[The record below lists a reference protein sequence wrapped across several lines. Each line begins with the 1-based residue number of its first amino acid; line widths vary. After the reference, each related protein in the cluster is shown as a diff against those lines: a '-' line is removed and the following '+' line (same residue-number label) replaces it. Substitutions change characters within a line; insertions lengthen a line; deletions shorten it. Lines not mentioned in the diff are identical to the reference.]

1 MRRVFGRPRA
11 VGPVWAALAAAIAL
25 AVLTPLAALAWTAL
39 GAGTGHW
46 SHLIAHVLPGALAR
60 TTTLLAGV
68 GALTAVVGTGC
79 AWLVTRADFPGR
91 RVLQWALLLPLT
103 VPTYIAA
110 YSYVD
115 LLHPI
120 GPFQGAVRALLGF
133 DSPRQF
139 RLPDARSMGGAVLVL
154 SAVLYPYVYLS
165 MRAMFS
171 TQPARL
177 MEAARLLGEG
187 PWGAFRRVALPMARP
202 ALAVGVGLVLLE
214 VLNDVG
220 ASEFLGVTTLTTT
233 IYTTWVT
240 RSDLGAAAQIAC
252 AMLALVALLVMLERQ
267 GRQRQRAGAVRA
279 MRPAPRQRLHGARAW
294 LATAAAAL
302 PVVIGFVLPAGHLA
316 MLAWKRAVE
325 GYGLT
330 PEVIAGATH
339 SALLA
344 LSVTAIAVT
353 AGLVVA
359 WAARSTAGA
368 RTRAWWLGGAALG
381 YAIPGTVLAIGLL
394 PPALALDAWI
404 AGALGL
410 PGLPMMSLG
419 VVLVA
424 AGVMRFLAL
433 PIGGGEA
440 GLSRIPAPLEQVA
453 RSLGESPLGT
463 LRRVHLPL
471 LRPALTTSA
480 LLVFIDVMKEL
491 PASLLLRPANVE
503 TLPTLLYAE
512 AARGSYEHGA
522 LAALLIVAVG
532 LPAVLLLSREPA
544 SPASPAP
551 SADTPSARRTTQVS
565 RAPQAAYA
573 SDARGGPE
581 APRAASATRVSD
593 ASSTPFI
600 PTKEAT

>member
-1 MRRVFGRPRA
+1 MRSALGRPRA
-11 VGPVWAALAAAIAL
+11 VGPLWSATALAIAL
-25 AVLTPLAALAWTAL
+25 VVLAPLGALAWTAL
-39 GAGTGHW
+39 GAGAAHW
-46 SHLIAHVLPGALAR
+46 AHLFEHVLPRAAAQ
-60 TTTLLAGV
+60 TVTLLAGV
-68 GALTAVVGTGC
+68 GVLTAVVGTGC
-79 AWLVTRADFPGR
+79 AWLVTRVDFPGR
-91 RVLQWALLLPLT
+91 TVLRWALLLPLT

-220 ASEFLGVTTLTTT
+220 ASEFLGVSTLTTT

-252 AMLALVALLVMLERQ
+252 AMLAMVALLVWLERQ
-267 GRQRQRAGAVRA
+267 GRRHLRADSVRA
-279 MRPAPRQRLHGARAW
+279 MRAATRPRLRGASAW
-294 LATAAAAL
+294 LATAAASL
-302 PVVIGFVLPAGHLA
+302 PVLIGFVLPAGHLVV
-316 MLAWKRAVE
+316 LAWKRAAE
-325 GYGLT
+325 GHGLSA
-330 PEVIAGATH
+330 EILSGAMH
-339 SALLA
+339 SAALA
-344 LSVTAIAVT
+344 SSVTAIAVV

-359 WAARSTAGA
+359 WAARSTGGAG
-368 RTRAWWLGGAALG
+368 RPRAWWLGSAALG

-394 PPALALDAWI
+394 PPALAVDGWVAER
-404 AGALGL
+404 LGL
-410 PGLPMMSLG
+410 PGLPLMSLG
-419 VVLVA
+419 AVLAVA
-424 AGVMRFLAL
+424 CVMRFLAL
-433 PIGGGEA
+433 PIGSVEA
-440 GLSRIPAPLEQVA
+440 GLARLPPPLEQVA
-453 RSLGESPLGT
+453 RCLGETPLGT

-532 LPAVLLLSREPA
+532 LPAVLLLSREPV
-544 SPASPAP
+544 AP
-551 SADTPSARRTTQVS
+551 T
-565 RAPQAAYA
+565 
-573 SDARGGPE
+573 
-581 APRAASATRVSD
+581 
-593 ASSTPFI
+593 SSTP
-600 PTKEAT
+600 PEPAAPHTRSEAKTSVPLAAMKEAT

>member
-1 MRRVFGRPRA
+1 MTRGYGGRSRLRA
-11 VGPVWAALAAAIAL
+11 VGPLWRATAWAVAL
-25 AVLTPLAALAWTAL
+25 AVLAPLGALGWTAL
-39 GAGTGHW
+39 GAGAAHW
-46 SHLIAHVLPGALAR
+46 SHLFEHVLPRAAAQ
-60 TTTLLAGV
+60 TAMLLTGV
-68 GALTAVVGTGC
+68 GLLTAAIGSGG

-91 RVLQWALLLPLT
+91 GVLQWALLLPLT

-115 LLHPI
+115 LLHPL
-120 GPFQGAVRALLGF
+120 GPFQGAVRAVLGF

-187 PWGAFRRVALPMARP
+187 PWGAFLRVALPMARP

-233 IYTTWVT
+233 VYTTWVT

-252 AMLALVALLVMLERQ
+252 AMLAMVALLVWLERH
-267 GRQRQRAGAVRA
+267 GRRRQRAGTVRS
-279 MRPAPRQRLHGARAW
+279 MRPAPRQQLRGARAW

-302 PVVIGFVLPAGHLA
+302 PVLIGFVLPAGHLA
-316 MLAWKRAVE
+316 VLAYKRAMD
-325 GYGLT
+325 GHGLS
-330 PEVIAGATH
+330 PEVLAGAMN
-339 SALLA
+339 SGGLA
-344 LSVTAIAVT
+344 LGVTVIAVG

-359 WAARSTAGA
+359 WAARPTGGAG
-368 RTRAWWLGGAALG
+368 RRRAWWLGSAAMG

-394 PPALALDAWI
+394 PPALAADAWI

-410 PGLPMMSLG
+410 PGLPLMSLG
-419 VVLVA
+419 AVLVA
-424 AGVMRFLAL
+424 ACVLRFLAL
-433 PIGGGEA
+433 PIGGIEA
-440 GLSRIPAPLEQVA
+440 GLARLPAPLEQVA
-453 RSLGESPLGT
+453 RSLGETPLGT

-471 LRPALTTSA
+471 LRPALTASA

-491 PASLLLRPANVE
+491 PASLLLRPANFE
-503 TLPTLLYAE
+503 TLPTLLYAD

-532 LPAVLLLSREPA
+532 LPAVLLLSRDPA
-544 SPASPAP
+544 
-551 SADTPSARRTTQVS
+551 RTTPPETPTTPATMNDDA
-565 RAPQAAYA
+565 APAL
-573 SDARGGPE
+573 SPM
-581 APRAASATRVSD
+581 
-593 ASSTPFI
+593 
-600 PTKEAT
+600 KEAT

>member
-1 MRRVFGRPRA
+1 MSSILSRALHRPRA
-11 VGPVWAALAAAIAL
+11 VGPLWTVAAAAIAL

-39 GAGTGHW
+39 GAGTAHW
-46 SHLIAHVLPGALAR
+46 SHLMAHVLPGAAAR
-60 TTTLLAGV
+60 TATLLTGV
-68 GALTAVVGTGC
+68 GLLTAVVGTGC

-120 GPFQGAVRALLGF
+120 GPFQSLLRTLLGF

-139 RLPDARSMGGAVLVL
+139 RLPDARSTLGAVLVL

-252 AMLALVALLVMLERQ
+252 AMLAIVALLVMLERQ
-267 GRQRQRAGAVRA
+267 GRRHRRSGHLRA
-279 MRPAPRQRLHGARAW
+279 MRAAPRQTLRGARAW
-294 LATAAAAL
+294 LATTAAVL
-302 PVVIGFVLPAGHLA
+302 PVLIGFVLPAGHLA
-316 MLAWKRAVE
+316 VLAWKRAVE
-325 GYGLT
+325 GYGLSA
-330 PEVIAGATH
+330 EVLSGAMH

-344 LSVTAIAVT
+344 LAVTAIAVA
-353 AGLVVA
+353 AGLIVA
-359 WAARSTAGA
+359 WAGRSTGA
-368 RTRAWWLGGAALG
+368 SRGRAWWLGSAALG

-394 PPALALDAWI
+394 PPALALDGWI

-410 PGLPMMSLG
+410 PGLPLMSVG

-433 PIGGGEA
+433 PIGGVEA

-480 LLVFIDVMKEL
+480 LLVFIDAMKEL

-532 LPAVLLLSREPA
+532 LPAVLLLSREPIGSA
-544 SPASPAP
+544 GSVAP
-551 SADTPSARRTTQVS
+551 EPSDGRATPSPDAGL
-565 RAPQAAYA
+565 PQTG
-573 SDARGGPE
+573 DGPP
-581 APRAASATRVSD
+581 A
-593 ASSTPFI
+593 PFI
-600 PTKEAT
+600 PMKEAT

>member
-1 MRRVFGRPRA
+1 MKRRLGGLRA
-11 VGPVWAALAAAIAL
+11 VGPFWTATAAAIAL

-39 GAGTGHW
+39 GAGIAHW
-46 SHLIAHVLPGALAR
+46 SHLMAHVLPRAAAQ
-60 TTTLLAGV
+60 TVMLLAGV
-68 GALTAVVGTGC
+68 GLLTAVIGTGC
-79 AWLVTRADFPGR
+79 AWLVARTDFPGR
-91 RVLQWALLLPLT
+91 GVLHWALLLPLT

-120 GPFQGAVRALLGF
+120 GPLQGVLRALLGF
-133 DSPRQF
+133 ESPRQF

-177 MEAARLLGEG
+177 MDAARLLGEG

-252 AMLALVALLVMLERQ
+252 AMLAIVAGLVWLERQ
-267 GRQRQRAGAVRA
+267 GRRRQLGGAVRS
-279 MRPAPRQRLHGARAW
+279 MRPAPRLRLRGARAM
-294 LATAAAAL
+294 LATTAAAL
-302 PVVIGFVLPAGHLA
+302 PVLIGFVLPAGHLA
-316 MLAWKRAVE
+316 VLAWKRAAE
-325 GYGLT
+325 GHGWSA
-330 PEVIAGATH
+330 EVLAGARH
-339 SALLA
+339 SATLA
-344 LSVTAIAVT
+344 LSVTAVAVV
-353 AGLVVA
+353 AGLIVA
-359 WAARSTAGA
+359 WASRASGSSRRPQRS
-368 RTRAWWLGGAALG
+368 AWLRVSALG

-394 PPALALDAWI
+394 PPALMLDGWI
-404 AGALGL
+404 ADGLGV
-410 PGLPMMSLG
+410 PGLPLMSLG
-419 VVLVA
+419 LVLMGA
-424 AGVMRFLAL
+424 CVMRFLAL
-433 PIGGGEA
+433 PVGGIEA
-440 GLSRIPAPLEQVA
+440 GLSRLPAPLEQVA
-453 RSLGESPLGT
+453 RSLGETPLGT

-471 LRPALTTSA
+471 LRPAMTTAA

-532 LPAVLLLSREPA
+532 LPAVLLLSWEKKR
-544 SPASPAP
+544 
-551 SADTPSARRTTQVS
+551 
-565 RAPQAAYA
+565 
-573 SDARGGPE
+573 
-581 APRAASATRVSD
+581 
-593 ASSTPFI
+593 
-600 PTKEAT
+600 

>member
-11 VGPVWAALAAAIAL
+11 VGPVWGAAAAAIAL
-25 AVLTPLAALAWTAL
+25 AVLAPLAALAWTAL
-39 GAGTGHW
+39 GAGTAHW
-46 SHLIAHVLPGALAR
+46 SHLVAHVLPRAAAQTAL
-60 TTTLLAGV
+60 LLAGV
-68 GALTAVVGTGC
+68 GALTAIVGTGC

-91 RVLQWALLLPLT
+91 GVLHWALLLPLT

-110 YSYVD
+110 YSFVD
-115 LLHPI
+115 LLHPL
-120 GPFQGAVRALLGF
+120 GPFQGAVRALLGV

-233 IYTTWVT
+233 VYTTWVT

-252 AMLALVALLVMLERQ
+252 AMLAMVALLVWLERQ
-267 GRQRQRAGAVRA
+267 GRRRQLTGAVRT
-279 MRPAPRQRLHGARAW
+279 MRAEPRRRLRGWRAA

-302 PVVIGFVLPAGHLA
+302 PVLVGFVLPAGHLA
-316 MLAWKRAVE
+316 VLAAKRAAE
-325 GYGLT
+325 GHGLSA
-330 PEVIAGATH
+330 EVLSGAMNSAG
-339 SALLA
+339 LA
-344 LSVTAIAVT
+344 LGVTAIAVG

-359 WAARSTAGA
+359 WGARRTGTAARGRAG
-368 RTRAWWLGGAALG
+368 WLGAAAIG

-394 PPALALDAWI
+394 PPALAVDGWI

-410 PGLPMMSLG
+410 PGLPLMSLG
-419 VVLVA
+419 AVLVVA
-424 AGVMRFLAL
+424 CAMRFLAL
-433 PIGGGEA
+433 PIGGIEA
-440 GLSRIPAPLEQVA
+440 GLSRCPPALEQVA

-471 LRPALTTSA
+471 LRPALTASA

-491 PASLLLRPANVE
+491 PASLLLRPANFE

-522 LAALLIVAVG
+522 LAALLIVVVG
-532 LPAVLLLSREPA
+532 LPAVLLLSRDPMAPAAPGAPATPAEPMTPGLLA
-544 SPASPAP
+544 S
-551 SADTPSARRTTQVS
+551 
-565 RAPQAAYA
+565 
-573 SDARGGPE
+573 
-581 APRAASATRVSD
+581 AASIDIRAD
-593 ASSTPFI
+593 GASVAFTPL
-600 PTKEAT
+600 KEAT

>member
-1 MRRVFGRPRA
+1 MRRVFDRPHA
-11 VGPVWAALAAAIAL
+11 VGPLWRVAALAVAL
-25 AVLTPLAALAWTAL
+25 VVLAPLVALAWTAL
-39 GAGTGHW
+39 GAGAAHWGH
-46 SHLIAHVLPGALAR
+46 LFEHVLPRAAAQ
-60 TTTLLAGV
+60 TATLLTGV
-68 GALTAVVGTGC
+68 GLLTAVVGTGS
-79 AWLVTRADFPGR
+79 AWLVTRVDFPGR
-91 RVLQWALLLPLT
+91 TVLRWALLLPLT

-133 DSPRQF
+133 HSPRQF

-165 MRAMFS
+165 MRAMFA

-177 MEAARLLGEG
+177 LEAARLLGEG

-220 ASEFLGVTTLTTT
+220 ASEFLGVSTLTTT

-252 AMLALVALLVMLERQ
+252 AMLAMVALLVWLERQ
-267 GRQRQRAGAVRA
+267 GRRRQRAGSLRA
-279 MRPAPRQRLHGARAW
+279 MRAATPRRLRGPSAW
-294 LATAAAAL
+294 LATAAASL
-302 PVVIGFVLPAGHLA
+302 PVLIGFVLPAGHLA
-316 MLAWKRAVE
+316 LLAWKRASE
-325 GYGLT
+325 GHGLSS
-330 PEVIAGATH
+330 EVVSGAMH
-339 SALLA
+339 SAGLA
-344 LSVTAIAVT
+344 LSVTAIAVA

-359 WAARSTAGA
+359 WAARSTGGAGRA
-368 RTRAWWLGGAALG
+368 RAWWLGSAALG
-381 YAIPGTVLAIGLL
+381 YAVPGTVLAIGLL
-394 PPALALDAWI
+394 PPALAVDGWI

-410 PGLPMMSLG
+410 PGLPLMSLG
-419 VVLVA
+419 AVLVVA
-424 AGVMRFLAL
+424 CAMRFLAL
-433 PIGGGEA
+433 PIGSVEA
-440 GLSRIPAPLEQVA
+440 GLARLPAPLEQVA
-453 RSLGESPLGT
+453 RSLGETPFNT

-471 LRPALTTSA
+471 LRPALTASA

-544 SPASPAP
+544 AP
-551 SADTPSARRTTQVS
+551 TTTMPPEPSV
-565 RAPQAAYA
+565 P
-573 SDARGGPE
+573 P
-581 APRAASATRVSD
+581 VSD
-593 ASSTPFI
+593 VRF
-600 PTKEAT
+600 EAKTSAALPP

>member
-1 MRRVFGRPRA
+1 MRRFFGRPRA
-11 VGPVWAALAAAIAL
+11 VGPLWHATASVIAL
-25 AVLTPLAALAWTAL
+25 VVLAPLGALAWTAL
-39 GAGTGHW
+39 GAGAAHW
-46 SHLIAHVLPGALAR
+46 AHLFEHVLPRAAAQ
-60 TTTLLAGV
+60 TVTLLIGV
-68 GALTAVVGTGC
+68 GLLTAIVGTGC
-79 AWLVTRADFPGR
+79 AWLVTRVDFPGR
-91 RVLQWALLLPLT
+91 AVLRWALLLPLT

-133 DSPRQF
+133 ESPRQF

-187 PWGAFRRVALPMARP
+187 PWGAFLRVALPMARP

-252 AMLALVALLVMLERQ
+252 AMLAMVALLVWLERQ
-267 GRQRQRAGAVRA
+267 GRRRQRAGSVRA
-279 MRPAPRQRLHGARAW
+279 MRPAARRRLRGAMAW

-302 PVVIGFVLPAGHLA
+302 PVLIGFVLPAGHLA
-316 MLAWKRAVE
+316 VLAWKRAVE
-325 GYGLT
+325 GHGLS
-330 PEVIAGATH
+330 PEVLSGAMH
-339 SALLA
+339 SAGLA
-344 LSVTAIAVT
+344 LSVTVIAVA
-353 AGLVVA
+353 AGLIVA
-359 WAARSTAGA
+359 WASRSTGGAG
-368 RTRAWWLGGAALG
+368 RPRAWWLGSAALG
-381 YAIPGTVLAIGLL
+381 YAVPGTVLAIGLL
-394 PPALALDAWI
+394 PPALAVDGWI
-404 AGALGL
+404 ADLLGL
-410 PGLPMMSLG
+410 PGLPLMSVG
-419 VVLVA
+419 AVLVV
-424 AGVMRFLAL
+424 AGAIRFLAL
-433 PIGGGEA
+433 PIGGVEA
-440 GLSRIPAPLEQVA
+440 GLARLPAPLEQAA
-453 RSLGESPLGT
+453 RSLGETPLGT

-471 LRPALTTSA
+471 LRPALMASA

-544 SPASPAP
+544 ERTPPAP
-551 SADTPSARRTTQVS
+551 PV
-565 RAPQAAYA
+565 P
-573 SDARGGPE
+573 DARSE
-581 APRAASATRVSD
+581 AETPAAFVAMKGT
-593 ASSTPFI
+593 T
-600 PTKEAT
+600 

>member
-1 MRRVFGRPRA
+1 MKRRLGGPRA
-11 VGPVWAALAAAIAL
+11 VGPFWTSTAAAIAL

-39 GAGTGHW
+39 GAGIAHW
-46 SHLIAHVLPGALAR
+46 SHLMAHVLPRAAAQ
-60 TTTLLAGV
+60 TVMLLAGV
-68 GALTAVVGTGC
+68 GLLTAVIGTGC
-79 AWLVTRADFPGR
+79 AWLVARTDFPGR
-91 RVLQWALLLPLT
+91 GVLHWALLLPLT

-120 GPFQGAVRALLGF
+120 GPLQGALRALLGF
-133 DSPRQF
+133 ESPRQF

-177 MEAARLLGEG
+177 MDAARLLGEG

-252 AMLALVALLVMLERQ
+252 AMLAIVAALVWLERQ
-267 GRQRQRAGAVRA
+267 GRRRQLGGAVRS
-279 MRPAPRQRLHGARAW
+279 MRPAPRLRLRGARAM

-302 PVVIGFVLPAGHLA
+302 PVLIGFVLPAGHLA
-316 MLAWKRAVE
+316 VLAWKRAAE
-325 GYGLT
+325 GHGWSA
-330 PEVIAGATH
+330 EVLAGARH
-339 SALLA
+339 SATLA
-344 LSVTAIAVT
+344 LSVTAVAVV
-353 AGLVVA
+353 AGLIVA
-359 WAARSTAGA
+359 WAARASGSS
-368 RTRAWWLGGAALG
+368 RRPQRSAWLRVSALG

-394 PPALALDAWI
+394 PPALMLDGWI
-404 AGALGL
+404 ADGLGV

-419 VVLVA
+419 LVLMGA
-424 AGVMRFLAL
+424 CVMRFLAL
-433 PIGGGEA
+433 PVGSIEA
-440 GLSRIPAPLEQVA
+440 GLSRLPAPLEQVA
-453 RSLGESPLGT
+453 RSLGETPLGT

-471 LRPALTTSA
+471 LRPAMTTAA

-532 LPAVLLLSREPA
+532 LPAVLLLSREKK
-544 SPASPAP
+544 
-551 SADTPSARRTTQVS
+551 R
-565 RAPQAAYA
+565 
-573 SDARGGPE
+573 
-581 APRAASATRVSD
+581 
-593 ASSTPFI
+593 
-600 PTKEAT
+600 

>member
-1 MRRVFGRPRA
+1 MRRFFGRPRA
-11 VGPVWAALAAAIAL
+11 VGPLWHATASVIAL
-25 AVLTPLAALAWTAL
+25 VVLAPLGALAWTAL
-39 GAGTGHW
+39 GAGAAHW
-46 SHLIAHVLPGALAR
+46 AHLFEHVLPRAAAQ
-60 TTTLLAGV
+60 TVTLLIGV
-68 GALTAVVGTGC
+68 GLLTAIVGTGC
-79 AWLVTRADFPGR
+79 AWLVTRVDFPGR
-91 RVLQWALLLPLT
+91 AVLRWALLLPLT

-133 DSPRQF
+133 ESPRQF

-187 PWGAFRRVALPMARP
+187 PWGAFLRVALPMARP

-252 AMLALVALLVMLERQ
+252 AMLAMVALLVWLERQ
-267 GRQRQRAGAVRA
+267 GRRRQRAGSVRA
-279 MRPAPRQRLHGARAW
+279 MRPAARRRLRGAMAW

-302 PVVIGFVLPAGHLA
+302 PVLIGFVLPAGHLA
-316 MLAWKRAVE
+316 VLAWKRAVE
-325 GYGLT
+325 GHGLS
-330 PEVIAGATH
+330 PEVLSGAMH
-339 SALLA
+339 SAGLA
-344 LSVTAIAVT
+344 LSVTVIAVA
-353 AGLVVA
+353 AGLIVA
-359 WAARSTAGA
+359 WASRSTGGAG
-368 RTRAWWLGGAALG
+368 RPRAWWLGSAALG
-381 YAIPGTVLAIGLL
+381 YAVPGTVLAIGLL
-394 PPALALDAWI
+394 PPALVVDGWI
-404 AGALGL
+404 ADLLGL
-410 PGLPMMSLG
+410 PGLPLMSVG
-419 VVLVA
+419 AVLVV
-424 AGVMRFLAL
+424 AGAIRFLAL
-433 PIGGGEA
+433 PIGGVEA
-440 GLSRIPAPLEQVA
+440 GLARLPAPLEQAA
-453 RSLGESPLGT
+453 RSLGETPLGT

-471 LRPALTTSA
+471 LRPALMASA

-544 SPASPAP
+544 ERTPPAP
-551 SADTPSARRTTQVS
+551 PV
-565 RAPQAAYA
+565 P
-573 SDARGGPE
+573 DARSE
-581 APRAASATRVSD
+581 AETPAAFVAMKGT
-593 ASSTPFI
+593 T
-600 PTKEAT
+600 

>member
-1 MRRVFGRPRA
+1 MNRLLGRPRA
-11 VGPVWAALAAAIAL
+11 VGPLWGATAAAIAL
-25 AVLTPLAALAWTAL
+25 GVLAPLAALAWTAL
-39 GAGTGHW
+39 GAGAAHW
-46 SHLIAHVLPGALAR
+46 SHLMAHVLPRAAAQ
-60 TTTLLAGV
+60 TAMLLAGV
-68 GALTAVVGTGC
+68 GLLTAVIGTAC
-79 AWLVTRADFPGR
+79 AWLVTRAEFPGR

-120 GPFQGAVRALLGF
+120 GPLQTALRALLGF
-133 DSPRQF
+133 DSPREF
-139 RLPDARSMGGAVLVL
+139 RLPDARSMVGAVLVL

-177 MEAARLLGEG
+177 MEVARLLGEG

-233 IYTTWVT
+233 VYTTWVT
-240 RSDLGAAAQIAC
+240 RSDLGAASQIAC
-252 AMLALVALLVMLERQ
+252 AMLALVALAMWLERQ
-267 GRQRQRAGAVRA
+267 GRRRQHAGHVRA
-279 MRPAPRQRLHGARAW
+279 MRAAPRQRLRGARAW
-294 LATAAAAL
+294 LATTAAAL
-302 PVVIGFVLPAGHLA
+302 PVLIGFGLPAGHLA
-316 MLAWKRAVE
+316 VLAWKRAAE
-325 GYGLT
+325 GHGLSLQ
-330 PEVIAGATH
+330 VVSGALNSAG
-339 SALLA
+339 LA
-344 LSVTAIAVT
+344 LGVTAIAVA

-359 WAARSTAGA
+359 WAARPTNGA
-368 RTRAWWLGGAALG
+368 SRGRAWWLGSAALG

-394 PPALALDAWI
+394 PPALAVDGRI

-410 PGLPMMSLG
+410 PGLPLMSLG
-419 VVLVA
+419 AVLVA
-424 AGVMRFLAL
+424 ACATRFLAL
-433 PIGGGEA
+433 PVGGVEA
-440 GLSRIPAPLEQVA
+440 GLARLPAPLEQVA
-453 RSLGESPLGT
+453 RSLGETPLGT

-471 LRPALTTSA
+471 LRPALTASA

-491 PASLLLRPANVE
+491 PASLLLRPANFE

-522 LAALLIVAVG
+522 LAALLIVGVG

-544 SPASPAP
+544 V
-551 SADTPSARRTTQVS
+551 R
-565 RAPQAAYA
+565 A
-573 SDARGGPE
+573 SDVETTRRAGEE
-581 APRAASATRVSD
+581 AFMPM
-593 ASSTPFI
+593 
-600 PTKEAT
+600 KEAT

>member
-1 MRRVFGRPRA
+1 MALGRP
-11 VGPVWAALAAAIAL
+11 LAAGPLWRATALAIAL
-25 AVLTPLAALAWTAL
+25 VALAPLAALAWTAL
-39 GAGTGHW
+39 GAGGAHW
-46 SHLIAHVLPGALAR
+46 AHLLAHVLPRAAAN
-60 TTTLLAGV
+60 TAVLLAGA
-68 GALTAVVGTGC
+68 GLLTALVGTGC
-79 AWLVTRADFPGR
+79 AWLVTRVDFPGR
-91 RVLQWALLLPLT
+91 GWLRWALLLPLT

-115 LLHPI
+115 LLHPL
-120 GPFQGAVRALLGF
+120 GPFQGAVRALLGV

-187 PWGAFRRVALPMARP
+187 PWGAFPRVALPMARP

-252 AMLALVALLVMLERQ
+252 AMLGMVALLVWLERQ
-267 GRQRQRAGAVRA
+267 GRRRQRAGSVRA
-279 MRPAPRQRLHGARAW
+279 MRPAPRHPLRGAAAW
-294 LATAAAAL
+294 LATAAALL
-302 PVVIGFVLPAGHLA
+302 PVLIGFVLPAGHLA
-316 MLAWKRAVE
+316 VLAWKRAAE
-325 GYGLT
+325 GHGLST
-330 PEVIAGATH
+330 EVVSGAMH
-339 SALLA
+339 SGGLA
-344 LSVTAIAVT
+344 LGVTAAAVG
-353 AGLVVA
+353 AGLIVA
-359 WAARSTAGA
+359 WAARSTGSGGGA
-368 RTRAWWLGGAALG
+368 RAWWLGGAAVG

-394 PPALALDAWI
+394 PPALAVDGWI
-404 AGALGL
+404 AGLLGL
-410 PGLPMMSLG
+410 PGLPLMSTG
-419 VVLVA
+419 MVLLVGGA
-424 AGVMRFLAL
+424 IRFLAL
-433 PIGGGEA
+433 PMGGIEA
-440 GLSRIPAPLEQVA
+440 GLARVPASLEQVA
-453 RSLGESPLGT
+453 RCLGESPLGT

-471 LRPALTTSA
+471 LRPALAASA

-491 PASLLLRPANVE
+491 PVSLLLRPANVE

-544 SPASPAP
+544 GPAAPASLRPDPPA
-551 SADTPSARRTTQVS
+551 AVDTPTALV
-565 RAPQAAYA
+565 AM
-573 SDARGGPE
+573 
-581 APRAASATRVSD
+581 
-593 ASSTPFI
+593 
-600 PTKEAT
+600 KEAT

>member
-1 MRRVFGRPRA
+1 MSSILSRALHRPRA
-11 VGPVWAALAAAIAL
+11 VGPLWAATAAAIAL

-39 GAGTGHW
+39 GAGTAHW
-46 SHLIAHVLPGALAR
+46 SHLMAHVLPGAAAR
-60 TTTLLAGV
+60 TATLLAGV
-68 GALTAVVGTGC
+68 GLLTAVVGTGC

-120 GPFQGAVRALLGF
+120 GPFQSLLRTLLGF

-139 RLPDARSMGGAVLVL
+139 RLPDARSTPGAVLVL

-240 RSDLGAAAQIAC
+240 RSDFGAAAQIAC
-252 AMLALVALLVMLERQ
+252 AMLALVALLVTLERQ
-267 GRQRQRAGAVRA
+267 GRRHRRSGHLRA
-279 MRPAPRQRLHGARAW
+279 MRPAPRQTLRGARAW
-294 LATAAAAL
+294 LATTAAAL
-302 PVVIGFVLPAGHLA
+302 PVLIGFVLPAGHLA
-316 MLAWKRAVE
+316 VLAWKRAVE
-325 GYGLT
+325 GYGLSA
-330 PEVIAGATH
+330 EVLSGATH

-344 LSVTAIAVT
+344 LAVTAIAVA

-359 WAARSTAGA
+359 WAGRSTGAAGA
-368 RTRAWWLGGAALG
+368 SGGRAWWLGSAALG

-394 PPALALDAWI
+394 PPALALDGWI

-410 PGLPMMSLG
+410 PGLPLMSLG

-424 AGVMRFLAL
+424 AGVMRFIAL
-433 PIGGGEA
+433 PIGGIEA
-440 GLSRIPAPLEQVA
+440 GLSRIPVPLEQVA

-522 LAALLIVAVG
+522 LAALLIVGVG
-532 LPAVLLLSREPA
+532 LPAVLLLSREPIA
-544 SPASPAP
+544 SAGSVVPEPPDGRATPSPDTELSRAGDGP
-551 SADTPSARRTTQVS
+551 SA
-565 RAPQAAYA
+565 
-573 SDARGGPE
+573 
-581 APRAASATRVSD
+581 
-593 ASSTPFI
+593 PFI

>member
-1 MRRVFGRPRA
+1 MRRFFGRPRA
-11 VGPVWAALAAAIAL
+11 VGPLWHATASVIAL
-25 AVLTPLAALAWTAL
+25 VVLAPLGALAWTAL
-39 GAGTGHW
+39 GAGAAHW
-46 SHLIAHVLPGALAR
+46 AHLFEHVLPRAAAQ
-60 TTTLLAGV
+60 TVTLLIGV
-68 GALTAVVGTGC
+68 GLLTAIVGTGC
-79 AWLVTRADFPGR
+79 AWLVTRVDFPGR
-91 RVLQWALLLPLT
+91 AVLRWALLLPLT

-133 DSPRQF
+133 ESPRQF

-187 PWGAFRRVALPMARP
+187 PWGAFLRVALPMARP

-252 AMLALVALLVMLERQ
+252 AMLAMVALLVWLERQ
-267 GRQRQRAGAVRA
+267 GRRRQRAGSVRA
-279 MRPAPRQRLHGARAW
+279 MRPAARRRLRGASAW

-302 PVVIGFVLPAGHLA
+302 PVLIGFVLPAGHLTV
-316 MLAWKRAVE
+316 LAWKRAVD
-325 GYGLT
+325 GHGLS
-330 PEVIAGATH
+330 PEVLSGAMH
-339 SALLA
+339 SSGLA
-344 LSVTAIAVT
+344 LSVTVIAVA

-359 WAARSTAGA
+359 WASRSTGGAG
-368 RTRAWWLGGAALG
+368 RPRAWWLGSAALG
-381 YAIPGTVLAIGLL
+381 YAVPGTVLAIGLL
-394 PPALALDAWI
+394 PPALAVDGWI
-404 AGALGL
+404 ADLLGL
-410 PGLPMMSLG
+410 PGLPLMSVG
-419 VVLVA
+419 AVLVV
-424 AGVMRFLAL
+424 AGAIRFLAL
-433 PIGGGEA
+433 PIGGVEA
-440 GLSRIPAPLEQVA
+440 GLARLPAPLEQAA
-453 RSLGESPLGT
+453 RSLGETPFGT

-471 LRPALTTSA
+471 LRPALMASA

-544 SPASPAP
+544 ERTPPAP
-551 SADTPSARRTTQVS
+551 PVPDARSDAETP
-565 RAPQAAYA
+565 AAYVA
-573 SDARGGPE
+573 MKG
-581 APRAASATRVSD
+581 T
-593 ASSTPFI
+593 T
-600 PTKEAT
+600 

>member
-1 MRRVFGRPRA
+1 MRGRLGGPRA
-11 VGPVWAALAAAIAL
+11 VGPFWAASAAAISL
-25 AVLTPLAALAWTAL
+25 AVLTPLVALTWTAL
-39 GAGTGHW
+39 GAGFAHW
-46 SHLIAHVLPGALAR
+46 SHLMAHVLPRAAAQ
-60 TTTLLAGV
+60 TAVLLAGV
-68 GALTAVVGTGC
+68 GLLTAVIGTGC
-79 AWLVTRADFPGR
+79 AWLVARTDFPGR
-91 RVLQWALLLPLT
+91 GVLHWALLLPLT

-120 GPFQGAVRALLGF
+120 GPLQGALRALLGF
-133 DSPRQF
+133 ESPRQF

-177 MEAARLLGEG
+177 MDAARLLGEG

-220 ASEFLGVTTLTTT
+220 ASEFLGVRTLTTT

-252 AMLALVALLVMLERQ
+252 AMLAIVAALVWLERH
-267 GRQRQRAGAVRA
+267 GRRRQLGGAVRS
-279 MRPAPRQRLHGARAW
+279 MRPAPRLRLRGARAM
-294 LATAAAAL
+294 LATTAAAL
-302 PVVIGFVLPAGHLA
+302 PVLIGFVLPAGHLA
-316 MLAWKRAVE
+316 VLACKRAAE
-325 GYGLT
+325 GHGLSAQ
-330 PEVIAGATH
+330 VLAGARH
-339 SALLA
+339 SATLA
-344 LSVTAIAVT
+344 VSVTAVAVL
-353 AGLVVA
+353 AGLIVA
-359 WAARSTAGA
+359 WAARASGSSLP
-368 RTRAWWLGGAALG
+368 RRSAWLRVAALG
-381 YAIPGTVLAIGLL
+381 YAVPGTVLAIGLL
-394 PPALALDAWI
+394 PPALALDGWI
-404 AGALGL
+404 ADALGA

-419 VVLVA
+419 VVLML

-433 PIGGGEA
+433 PVGGIEA
-440 GLSRIPAPLEQVA
+440 GLSRLPTPLEQVA
-453 RSLGESPLGT
+453 RSLGETPLGT

-471 LRPALTTSA
+471 LRPAMTTAA

-532 LPAVLLLSREPA
+532 LPAVLLLSREKK
-544 SPASPAP
+544 
-551 SADTPSARRTTQVS
+551 R
-565 RAPQAAYA
+565 
-573 SDARGGPE
+573 
-581 APRAASATRVSD
+581 
-593 ASSTPFI
+593 
-600 PTKEAT
+600 

>member
-1 MRRVFGRPRA
+1 MTGRRLGPRA
-11 VGPVWAALAAAIAL
+11 VGPCWAATAAVIAL
-25 AVLTPLAALAWTAL
+25 AVITPLAALAWTAM
-39 GAGTGHW
+39 GAGIAHW
-46 SHLIAHVLPGALAR
+46 SHLMAHVLPRAAAQ
-60 TTTLLAGV
+60 TAVLLAGV
-68 GALTAVVGTGC
+68 GLLTAVIGTGC
-79 AWLVTRADFPGR
+79 AWLVARTDFPGR
-91 RVLQWALLLPLT
+91 GVLHWALLLPLT

-120 GPFQGAVRALLGF
+120 GPLQGALRALLGF
-133 DSPRQF
+133 ESPRQF

-177 MEAARLLGEG
+177 MDAARLLGEG

-252 AMLALVALLVMLERQ
+252 AMLAIVAALVWLERQ
-267 GRQRQRAGAVRA
+267 GRRRQLGGALRS
-279 MRPAPRQRLHGARAW
+279 MRPAPRLRLRGSRAM
-294 LATAAAAL
+294 LATTAAAL
-302 PVVIGFVLPAGHLA
+302 PVLIGFVLPAGHLA
-316 MLAWKRAVE
+316 VLAWKRAAE
-325 GYGLT
+325 GHGLSA
-330 PEVIAGATH
+330 EVLAGARH
-339 SALLA
+339 SAMLA
-344 LSVTAIAVT
+344 VSVTAVAVV
-353 AGLVVA
+353 AGLIVA
-359 WAARSTAGA
+359 WAARAGGSAAPRRTA
-368 RTRAWWLGGAALG
+368 WLRVAALG

-394 PPALALDAWI
+394 PPALALDGWI
-404 AGALGL
+404 ADVLGV

-419 VVLVA
+419 VVLML

-433 PIGGGEA
+433 PVGGIEA
-440 GLSRIPAPLEQVA
+440 GLSRLPAPLEQVA
-453 RSLGESPLGT
+453 RSLGETPLGT

-471 LRPALTTSA
+471 LRPAMTTAA

-532 LPAVLLLSREPA
+532 LPAVLLLSREK
-544 SPASPAP
+544 
-551 SADTPSARRTTQVS
+551 
-565 RAPQAAYA
+565 
-573 SDARGGPE
+573 
-581 APRAASATRVSD
+581 TR
-593 ASSTPFI
+593 
-600 PTKEAT
+600 